1 MLKDRKKLI
10 AIIIGVVVIVAAV
23 IGFCLWRQHE
33 TGANEADGQSDTS
46 QTADNGK
53 KDDDRDG
60 DSGQLTEDEINMLTD
75 IATRYEH
82 AARDWGVDPNSG
94 SSLDLSKQDAQSVLD
109 QIRTPETM
117 DRSALDQLTTMQ
129 TTADEGPNAPSEFCQ
144 EDAGSALCNGD
155 PTMLAYW
162 RDQHWTM
169 GSRIDSMSVE
179 INDDGTAHVTG
190 TVKYILWSDTDGAA
204 TLTPDGSGYWGYSP
218 ATGTDDFDETL
229 TIEDGKVTNRDIAS
243 YTRWMGDPWFD
254 DWDDNPASDTESWDN
269 RQQPNIP
276 LKGTKP
282 TLPMNNDVSRV
293 MLKNSDDITTNPA
306 WNECIQDLG
315 LTGQPGVSDDQF
327 MTEEEWEE
335 LFGSGAD

>member
-53 KDDDRDG
+53 KDDGDQDG
-60 DSGQLTEDEINMLTD
+60 DSGQLTEDEINTLTD

-129 TTADEGPNAPSEFCQ
+129 TTADDHHA
-144 EDAGSALCNGD
+144 
-155 PTMLAYW
+155 
-162 RDQHWTM
+162 
-169 GSRIDSMSVE
+169 
-179 INDDGTAHVTG
+179 DDRGR
-190 TVKYILWSDTDGAA
+190 GAERSQRV
-204 TLTPDGSGYWGYSP
+204 LPGGCRQRVVQWG
-218 ATGTDDFDETL
+218 
-229 TIEDGKVTNRDIAS
+229 
-243 YTRWMGDPWFD
+243 
-254 DWDDNPASDTESWDN
+254 
-269 RQQPNIP
+269 
-276 LKGTKP
+276 
-282 TLPMNNDVSRV
+282 
-293 MLKNSDDITTNPA
+293 SDDA
-306 WNECIQDLG
+306 RL
-315 LTGQPGVSDDQF
+315 L
-327 MTEEEWEE
+327 
-335 LFGSGAD
+335 A